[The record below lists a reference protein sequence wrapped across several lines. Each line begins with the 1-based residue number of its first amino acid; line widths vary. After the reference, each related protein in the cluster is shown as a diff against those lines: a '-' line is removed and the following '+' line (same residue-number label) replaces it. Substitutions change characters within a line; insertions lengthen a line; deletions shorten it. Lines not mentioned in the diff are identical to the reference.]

1 MVGSLSSGGMAKT
14 TTSTNGGQG
23 ADANALALHN
33 VGNMQLVNLTPSSAN
48 ETGNRGQHALRPAT
62 AAPLEEKLAFIVD
75 NVQSRNES
83 VMGSTA
89 GAGSGDFH
97 SYRIAR
103 RREHL
108 RLEAIEREKQE
119 EEAREMIAATREKLR
134 EESEARTEKKREKR
148 KKKKE
153 KRKRGQG

>member
-1 MVGSLSSGGMAKT
+1 MAMSSSGGAAKT
-14 TTSTNGGQG
+14 NKGHG
-23 ADANALALHN
+23 DANALAIHN
-33 VGNMQLVNLTPSSAN
+33 VGTMQLVSLPSASAHGT
-48 ETGNRGQHALRPAT
+48 EKRGHALRPET

-119 EEAREMIAATREKLR
+119 EEAREMIAATREKLK